1 MSIVK
6 ITNHNENIYKVEQ
19 RFDKEVATEKPR
31 M

>member
-6 ITNHNENIYKVEQ
+6 ITHHNENIYKVEQ
-19 RFDKEVATEKPR
+19 RFDKLVKATKPE